1 MADTSKRRR
10 SLALIRRGRWGRR
23 GNGGSTASSSQP
35 SGAMRSIEYG
45 GTRWV
50 DFREATGEQIEEI
63 GAEFNLHPLVIEDIK
78 SRIQRPKIDVYD
90 DYLFVVLKFP
100 IHDKETRVNEASEID
115 FVVGPDLF
123 MTFHDGSLRPLVTM
137 IDSIFE
143 SDDMSIELLRA
154 TPGHLLY
161 EVVDRLVDYLVPIV
175 PRLEERVAAIEELIF
190 AEQALQTVQEISVVQ
205 RDLISLRRI
214 LRPQLA
220 ILNRFEIVSLPFMDD
235 EIDEYWGDI
244 TDHLGRT
251 IDSLEELSE
260 IVAALSDTHDKLL
273 SHRMN
278 DVIKT
283 LTIFSVVMLPLTL
296 LTGFFGM
303 NVPLPIVEAGAARW
317 VTTVLIVVAMATLS
331 LGMIEYFRR
340 KHWL

>member
-1 MADTSKRRR
+1 MASSTRRR
-10 SLALIRRGRWGRR
+10 RPLALIRRGRWGRR
-23 GNGGSTASSSQP
+23 RGQFDDQLPHEP
-35 SGAMRSIEYG
+35 SGSLQSIEYG

-50 DFREATGEQIEEI
+50 DVRQATGEQIEEV
-63 GAEFNLHPLVIEDIK
+63 GAEFDLHPLAIEDIK

-90 DYLFVVLKFP
+90 DYLFIVLKFP

-115 FVVGPDLF
+115 LIVGDNLF
-123 MTFHDGSLRPLVTM
+123 MTFHDGELRPLVTM
-137 IDSIFE
+137 IDSIFG
-143 SDDMSIELLRA
+143 SDEISIELLRA

-175 PRLEERVAAIEELIF
+175 PRLEERVAAIEEMIF
-190 AEQALQTVQEISVVQ
+190 SSQGLETVQEISVIQ

-214 LRPQLA
+214 LRPQLTL
-220 ILNRFEIVSLPFMDD
+220 LNRLENASFPFVD
-235 EIDEYWGDI
+235 EDIDEYWGDVS
-244 TDHLGRT
+244 DHLGRT

-260 IVAALSDTHDKLL
+260 ILAALSDAHDKLI

-296 LTGFFGM
+296 VTGFFGM
-303 NVPLPIVEAGAARW
+303 NVPLPESAHW
-317 VTTVLIVVAMATLS
+317 YTTLLIIFGMLGLS
-331 LGMIEYFRR
+331 FGMIQYFRR
-340 KHWL
+340 KQWL